1 MFESWYVIQT
11 VPRSEHQAA
20 TEIRELGWEV
30 FFPCT
35 SSSDLRARRPQKP
48 LFPGYLFVKCSLT
61 VETRSLMSQ
70 ARHVAGWVHFEH
82 TIIDVPDE
90 IIRELQC
97 RLEAMNRNHGAWTQF
112 QVGQA
117 VYVTSQ
123 WFEGLAEVADDSVS
137 AQGRIKV
144 FLEFMGRLVHAQ
156 VPWADLRSVETGSSQ
171 SLESSHR
178 RTRGRGRRIRGP
190 SPAAGMAA

>member
-30 FFPCT
+30 FSPCT
-35 SSSDLRARRPQKP
+35 SSPDLRARRPQKP

-61 VETRSLMSQ
+61 VETQSLMSQ
-70 ARHVAGWVHFEH
+70 ARYVAGWVHFEH
-82 TIIDVPDE
+82 TIINVPDE
-90 IIRELQC
+90 IIRELQS

-144 FLEFMGRLVHAQ
+144 FLEFMGRLVPAQ
-156 VPWADLRSVETGSSQ
+156 VPWADLRSVETGSPQ

-178 RTRGRGRRIRGP
+178 RTRGRGRWIRGR

>member
-1 MFESWYVIQT
+1 MFESWYVIRT
-11 VPRSEHQAA
+11 VPKSEHQAA

-30 FFPCT
+30 FSPCT
-35 SSSDLRARRPQKP
+35 SSPDLRARRPQSA
-48 LFPGYLFVKCSLT
+48 LFPGYLFVKCPLT
-61 VETRSLMSQ
+61 HENQLSVSR

-90 IIRELQC
+90 IIRELQS

-112 QVGQA
+112 QAGQA

-123 WFEGLAEVADDSVS
+123 LFEGLAEVADDSVS
-137 AQGRIKV
+137 TQGRIRI
-144 FLEFMGRLVHAQ
+144 FLEFMGRLVPAQ
-156 VPWADLRSVETGSSQ
+156 VPWADLRPIEIGSPQ

-178 RTRGRGRRIRGP
+178 RTRGRGRWIRGR